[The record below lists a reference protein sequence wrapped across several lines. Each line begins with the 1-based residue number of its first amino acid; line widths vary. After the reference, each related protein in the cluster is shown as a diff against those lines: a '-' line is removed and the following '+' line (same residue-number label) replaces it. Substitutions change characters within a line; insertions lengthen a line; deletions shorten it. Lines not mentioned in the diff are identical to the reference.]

1 MRCDFRVRETL
12 LAIAGA
18 LTVGLCLPAT
28 ATAQAG
34 PLPPQA
40 NTINDQLNDT
50 LGLVQ
55 SQVVQLDLPAGDLGP
70 SYVPLQIDGV
80 DHLLILRPYSV
91 RAEGYRLLTQVED
104 GSIVEADPGAVR
116 TVRGELLGLSGSRLA
131 GALLDDGLHVRLE
144 MPWGDVW
151 WIEPIGGRV
160 AGAGLDDHV
169 LYRESD
175 VLETGHVCGVD
186 LLPDARLYADYIGG
200 KGDGDS
206 GPRAALQIAEL
217 ACDADYEYYLD
228 WGSVAAVENRINT
241 LINTMNQQYETEV
254 GISHAI
260 TTILVR
266 TSSNQPYTSTD
277 ATTLLYSFRDEW
289 NANHGNIQR
298 DTAHLFTGKE
308 IDGGTIGIAWVG
320 VVCNLSYAYGV
331 VQSDFNSNYASAT
344 DLSAHELG
352 HNWSADHC
360 NCTSNTMNPYITS
373 ANTFHVVDTRPEI
386 ESFRDSR
393 SCLTDGGPADTG
405 ACCVDTSCSI
415 ETEVDCLG
423 IGGVWQGANTDC
435 SNDPCAP
442 QTEITNYATG
452 DFATD
457 NGTITAGSYLDT
469 RTQNDG
475 YEVLTEEHTGGKP
488 SGRYSLL
495 SHTWS
500 FNIAAGTS
508 YALYLDAYHSANG
521 EGDDFVFSY
530 STDGSNFTPMLTVT
544 KTSDNDGLQSYAF
557 GEDIAGLLYVRVE
570 DTDRTR
576 GNGATDSVYV
586 DHLYIVSQT
595 DGSDVTPPSP
605 PAGLTATGGDALVTL
620 DWADNGE
627 PDFAGYDL
635 YRAEVSGGPYT
646 KLTAT
651 SQANSDYSD
660 MSVVNGVTYYYV
672 VTATDTTGNESAY
685 SEEAFATPN
694 ASGDATS
701 MHVGSILVTLEKG
714 PRGTSFGRAD
724 VLILD
729 NFGQPVQ
736 GAIVTGTFGGDFG
749 EQVAAATGADGVAV
763 LRTSTSIKRPT
774 FDLCVDDVEAAAL
787 LYDEGSNVETC
798 DMP

>member
-1 MRCDFRVRETL
+1 MRCDLMMKT
-12 LAIAGA
+12 
-18 LTVGLCLPAT
+18 LTVAAMTLALGLASSASSQTPPTALQT
-28 ATAQAG
+28 ATVTE
-34 PLPPQA
+34 QA
-40 NTINDQLNDT
+40 NLT
-50 LGLVQ
+50 LGLAD
-55 SQVVQLDLPAGDLGP
+55 SQVVPLDLPAGDITP
-70 SYVPLQIDGV
+70 AYVPVAIDGV
-80 DHLLILRPYSV
+80 DQLLILRPFSV
-91 RAEGYRLLTQVED
+91 RAEGYRLLAQVED
-104 GSIVEADPGAVR
+104 GSIEVREPGAVR
-116 TVRGELLGLSGSRLA
+116 TVRGELLGLPGSRLA
-131 GALLDDGLHVRLE
+131 GSLLDDGLHVRVE
-144 MPWGDVW
+144 MPWGEVW

-160 AGAGLDDHV
+160 AGADLNDHV
-169 LYRESD
+169 LYRETD
-175 VLETGHVCGVD
+175 VLETGHVCGID
-186 LLPDARLYADYIGG
+186 LLPDARLYADYLGG
-200 KGDGDS
+200 KTDGAD

-241 LINTMNQQYETEV
+241 VINTMNQQYESEV

-277 ATTLLYSFRDEW
+277 ATTLLYSFRDHW

-308 IDGGTIGIAWVG
+308 VDGGTIGIAWVG
-320 VVCNLSYAYGV
+320 VICNLSYAYGV
-331 VQSDFNSNYASAT
+331 VQSDFNGNYASAT

-373 ANTFHVVDTRPEI
+373 ANTFHETFTRPEI

-393 SCLTDGGPADTG
+393 TCLDDGGTADTG
-405 ACCVDTSCSI
+405 ACCVDTDCTI

-442 QTEITNYATG
+442 QTEVYNYATS

-457 NGTITAGSYLDT
+457 NGEITGGSYLDT

-508 YALYLDAYHSANG
+508 YTLYLDAYHDANN

-530 STDGSNFTPMLTVT
+530 STDGGNFTPMLTVT

-557 GEDIAGLLYVRVE
+557 GADIAGALYIRVE
-570 DTDRTR
+570 DTNRTQ
-576 GNGATDSVYV
+576 GYGATDSVYV

-595 DGSDVTPPSP
+595 DGADVTPPSP
-605 PAGLTATGGDALVTL
+605 PTGLTASGGDALVTL

-627 PDFAGYDL
+627 PDFAGYDV
-635 YRAEVSGGPYT
+635 YRATSSGGPYT
-646 KLTAT
+646 KITAN

-660 MSVVNGVTYYYV
+660 GGVVNGTTYYYV
-672 VTATDTTGNESAY
+672 VTASDTTGNESGY
-685 SEEAFATPN
+685 SDEAFATPN
-694 ASGDATS
+694 ATGDPTS
-701 MHVGSILVTLEKG
+701 MYVGSIVVTLEKG

-729 NFGQPVQ
+729 NLGQPRQ
-736 GAIVTGTFGGDFG
+736 GAIVTGTFSGDYG

-774 FDLCVDDVEAAAL
+774 FDLCVDDVEAADL

-798 DMP
+798 DVP